1 MVYAYEI
8 VKIHKGT
15 DPGQRILVHHWALRN
30 DRTVAPSTRV
40 GDTVHLAVEPFD
52 THPELQGERVIMNM
66 EDPGWPMFY
75 EPPR

>member
-8 VKIHKGT
+8 VKVHEGT
-15 DPGQRILVHHWALRN
+15 DPGPRILVHHWALRN
-30 DRTVAPSTRV
+30 DRMVAPSTRV
-40 GDTVHLAVEPFD
+40 GDTVRLAVEPFD
-52 THPELQGERVIMNM
+52 THPELQGERVMKDM